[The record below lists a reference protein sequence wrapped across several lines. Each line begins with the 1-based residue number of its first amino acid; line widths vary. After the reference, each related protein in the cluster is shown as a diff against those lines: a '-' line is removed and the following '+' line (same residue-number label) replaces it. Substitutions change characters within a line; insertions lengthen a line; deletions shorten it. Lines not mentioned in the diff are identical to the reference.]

1 MRLNLNLAV
10 HQSAHERYALY
21 WAPPVALG
29 AVIALVYL
37 TTFARRTIRQ
47 YNQVRRSVAECH
59 AQEDLLRAR
68 EMAALHRLQ
77 QPQFQRVLRQA
88 SYVNSLID
96 QRQLSLTALTA
107 KLVRLLPADVR
118 ITTLSLSAGSDGP
131 SVRMTIESSTQEK
144 VIEFVQSLEESSD
157 FTDAAIS
164 SEDPGQESSEGAS
177 GGVAR
182 VIWTARYAGWR
193 NPEATSGEKKED
205 SDEDE
210 AAFAGD
216 SAKKMDG
223 DPKAPAAT
231 EGGSS
236 KQKAV
241 GSKQKA
247 VGTKQ

>member
-1 MRLNLNLAV
+1 MRLNLNLAI

-29 AVIALVYL
+29 AVIALAYL
-37 TTFARRTIRQ
+37 TVFARRTIRQ
-47 YNQVRRSVAECH
+47 YNHVRRSLTECH

-68 EMAALHRLQ
+68 ELAALHRLQ

-193 NPEATSGEKKED
+193 NPEATNGQKKED

-210 AAFAGD
+210 SAFAGD
-216 SAKKMDG
+216 TPKKVDS

-231 EGGSS
+231 EGSRS
-236 KQKAV
+236 QKASRPENGQV
-241 GSKQKA
+241 KSNK
-247 VGTKQ
+247 

>member
-1 MRLNLNLAV
+1 LRLDLNLAI

-29 AVIALVYL
+29 ALIALVYL
-37 TTFARRTIRQ
+37 ITFTRRTIRE

-68 EMAALHRLQ
+68 EMTALHRLQ

-96 QRQLSLTALTA
+96 QRQLSFTALSA
-107 KLVRLLPADVR
+107 KLIRLLPADVR
-118 ITTLSLSAGSDGP
+118 LTTLSLSAGSDGP
-131 SVRMTIESSTQEK
+131 LVRMTIESSTQEK

-157 FTDAAIS
+157 FSDPAIS
-164 SEDPGQESSEGAS
+164 SEDPGQESGEGAS

-231 EGGSS
+231 
-236 KQKAV
+236 V
-241 GSKQKA
+241 GSRSQKGSRREKGQ
-247 VGTKQ
+247 VKSNK